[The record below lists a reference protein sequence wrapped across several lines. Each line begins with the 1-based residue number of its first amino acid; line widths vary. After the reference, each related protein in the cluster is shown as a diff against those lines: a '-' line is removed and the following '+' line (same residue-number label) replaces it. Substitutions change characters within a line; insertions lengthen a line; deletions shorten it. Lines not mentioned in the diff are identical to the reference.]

1 MHNILNGWKMK
12 KFYEWLLE
20 TIQNFHIDLS
30 DYESKIKDEI
40 YSYDYEEE
48 DANRY
53 VKELVQKTQENMAE
67 IKNKI
72 QNAIN
77 QIPNWTTNTITIQA
91 RPSYYGTR
99 VSAEAS
105 DFAEIIFGPKENH
118 VSFSLSYHEN
128 GIHIDDILE
137 GGDKDFF
144 TNQLM
149 QNDYFTLIDELRNSG
164 KKKKDKILTLYTA
177 RPRKDREQLLANK
190 TLPINVFL
198 TDSQEHAEGLAI
210 DLSGGQGTRDIWM
223 VKINSTYLTKTLD
236 GPVKYYQLTK
246 EHAPMEIFL
255 TN

>member
-1 MHNILNGWKMK
+1 MSLG
-12 KFYEWLLE
+12 
-20 TIQNFHIDLS
+20 
-30 DYESKIKDEI
+30 
-40 YSYDYEEE
+40 
-48 DANRY
+48 
-53 VKELVQKTQENMAE
+53 
-67 IKNKI
+67 
-72 QNAIN
+72 
-77 QIPNWTTNTITIQA
+77 IQA
-91 RPSYYGTR
+91 
-99 VSAEAS
+99 
-105 DFAEIIFGPKENH
+105 
-118 VSFSLSYHEN
+118 
-128 GIHIDDILE
+128 
-137 GGDKDFF
+137 
-144 TNQLM
+144 
-149 QNDYFTLIDELRNSG
+149 

>member
-1 MHNILNGWKMK
+1 MK

-149 QNDYFTLIDELRNSG
+149 QNDYFTLIDELRNSV